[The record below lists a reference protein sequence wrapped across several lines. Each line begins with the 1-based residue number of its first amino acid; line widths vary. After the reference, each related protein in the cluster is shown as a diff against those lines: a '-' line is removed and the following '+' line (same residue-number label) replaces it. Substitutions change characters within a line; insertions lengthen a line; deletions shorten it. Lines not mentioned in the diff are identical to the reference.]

1 MAEGPHVSGKRS
13 PRGTE
18 KEQRAQEGEPSCAI
32 PPHIILQPPVRE
44 KQRRSHTQS
53 HRSISHPW
61 DGVAAGSRAALWG
74 HHVPVI
80 SNG

>member
-32 PPHIILQPPVRE
+32 PPHIILQPPARE